1 MLVVTIAN
9 RKGGTGKTTT
19 AVNLATQWGKKGLK
33 TLLIDLDTQG
43 HAAIGLG
50 ATQVQDKSKTIHEL
64 FRNESV
70 LLNDVVKKTSI
81 ENVSIAPADTDFV
94 VQKMDEL
101 RIRHAIYAHGNELL
115 YDRIVIDTP
124 PTLDGLL
131 YNGLAAA
138 NGVVVPF
145 VPHHLAEIGVKQLAK
160 LFYQVATRHNSNL
173 SLFGLLP
180 VMYDRKIKLHQRVLK
195 ALGKQFG
202 VKRIMRGIRTN
213 IKLAEAF
220 EAQKPISHFAPNC
233 PGAMD
238 YQLMASE
245 LEIAFNLK
253 KGIEVV

>member
-1 MLVVTIAN
+1 MLVITIAN

-19 AVNLATQWGKKGLK
+19 AVNLATQWGECGLK

-50 ATQVQDKSKTIHEL
+50 CADIVDKNKTIHAL

-70 LLNDVVKKTSI
+70 SLHDVVTSTSI
-81 ENVSIAPADTDFV
+81 DNVSIARADTDFI
-94 VQKMDEL
+94 VQKMDDL
-101 RIRHAIYAHGNELL
+101 RIRNAIYAEGIDKI

-145 VPHHLAEIGVKQLAK
+145 VPHHLAEVGVKQLAK
-160 LFYQVATRHNSNL
+160 LFYQVATRHNPNL

-180 VMYDRKIKLHQRVLK
+180 IMYDRKIKLHQRVLK

-202 VKRIMRGIRTN
+202 SKRIMRGIRTN

-220 EAQKPISHFAPNC
+220 EAEKPISHFAPNC

-238 YQLMASE
+238 YRLMGSE
-245 LEIAFNLK
+245 LETAFNLK
-253 KGIEVV
+253 RD